1 MMRIGDPIGK
11 SAIARITFH
20 ICKDTPPCSHED
32 VYMAIDQK
40 GAWWYLCGHSGCDFA
55 VLSSAYRPK
64 SHKGMRSHVYNKHL
78 KNSPKHYPSSP
89 NDAVDTSLPF
99 DYQGF

>member
-1 MMRIGDPIGK
+1 MKRVGDSIGK

-20 ICKDTPPCSHED
+20 ICKDTPPCSPED
-32 VYMAIDQK
+32 VYMAIDLR
-40 GAWWYLCGHSGCDFA
+40 GAWWYLCGHSGCDFS

-78 KNSPKHYPSSP
+78 KNSPKGQPLHPYDYVETNPIS
-89 NDAVDTSLPF
+89 DTK
-99 DYQGF
+99 Y